1 MSINCIIYLFR
12 TNTWCSFLNVIR
24 ISLGVSLER
33 NNIIFQLRLTLV
45 QDMVT
50 YSSPI
55 WTKMYVE
62 NGFSLIRSA
71 GCESKQSHSIQ
82 IRMLNSM
89 HRVGRMT
96 IYLHGVLLGSLLS
109 GLLHESFCPIQYF
122 FINNWYSSLPAFRH
136 EWLIVHILLTWF
148 IFQLSTCYHV
158 YNEYV

>member
-122 FINNWYSSLPAFRH
+122 FYKQLVFFIARLSSWMTDCAYPTDMIYFPIIN
-136 EWLIVHILLTWF
+136 V
-148 IFQLSTCYHV
+148 LSCI
-158 YNEYV
+158 